1 MSKSLLYREM
11 LEMQL
16 SVLAI
21 PESLRF
27 VLKVRNAGRQ
37 HSQSRRVPLDHVA
50 IGQPGTWKLNMD
62 FELEFSKTITRDMN
76 PEVIPI
82 VTFAF
87 PL

>member
-1 MSKSLLYREM
+1 MGKSLLYREM

-50 IGQPGTWKLNMD
+50 IGQPG
-62 FELEFSKTITRDMN
+62 S
-76 PEVIPI
+76 
-82 VTFAF
+82 
-87 PL
+87 